1 MPPPSRVFHYHREGT
16 WIVEGE
22 KFRFLLLM
30 TADHAPGMQVQDHRQ
45 IEPALAGPDIAD
57 VARPFL
63 IGPVGGEVALQQV
76 WGDVE
81 GVIAVRR
88 RFELAC
94 PFNDNPVLSHQPP
107 NTPVPHINPD
117 FLQFFGHARAAIAA
131 QAQARLLLDVGQ
143 NHHVRA
149 LPAAGGAAAI
159 GPQATWTDIHHAA

>member
-30 TADHAPGMQVQDHRQ
+30 TADHAPGVQIQDHRQ

-63 IGPVGGEVALQQV
+63 IGPVRSEVAPKQV
-76 WGDVE
+76 RGDVE

-94 PFNDNPVLSHQPP
+94 PFNDNPVLSHQ
-107 NTPVPHINPD
+107 
-117 FLQFFGHARAAIAA
+117 RAY
-131 QAQARLLLDVGQ
+131 Q
-143 NHHVRA
+143 
-149 LPAAGGAAAI
+149 
-159 GPQATWTDIHHAA
+159 